1 MINKITAYIKQ
12 HHMIQKGEHVC
23 VGVSG
28 GADSVC
34 LFRVLEELRHTM
46 GFTMSVAH
54 IEHGIRGEES
64 LSDMEFVK
72 ELAEGAGISV
82 TTYAYLVKEIAAKRG
97 ISLEEAGRE
106 ARYQAFAEEAA
117 RYGANTKIALAH
129 HANDNAETM
138 LFHLCRGSG
147 MDGLRGI
154 RPVRGNIIRPLL
166 CVARSEIEEFLR
178 LAGQEYRTD
187 ATNAELVYSRN
198 RIRCR
203 IMPEMEKINGNA
215 VLHMNRLAEDAAEIS
230 DYFCK
235 EADAVLKKYMASEGE
250 GIRFG
255 LEGLMGRPSV
265 MQRRILMELAARA
278 CGSRK
283 DITREHIV
291 SLFKL
296 AEGGTGKKI
305 SLPYGIDA
313 EKSYGFLRLYPAR
326 KQDCAVETAEEIF
339 LEKQSGRL
347 CLQGGCIQ
355 YEIMGNSKNYEEIP
369 RNLYTKW
376 FDYDKIKNGLCLRT
390 RRPGDY
396 FELDCYGHRQKLKN
410 YFMNEKVP
418 QSKRAQIMLLADG
431 SHIVWMIGYR
441 ISEYYKVTER
451 TKRILKVQYMEEGI

>member
-1 MINKITAYIKQ
+1 
-12 HHMIQKGEHVC
+12 
-23 VGVSG
+23 
-28 GADSVC
+28 
-34 LFRVLEELRHTM
+34 
-46 GFTMSVAH
+46 
-54 IEHGIRGEES
+54 
-64 LSDMEFVK
+64 
-72 ELAEGAGISV
+72 
-82 TTYAYLVKEIAAKRG
+82 
-97 ISLEEAGRE
+97 
-106 ARYQAFAEEAA
+106 
-117 RYGANTKIALAH
+117 
-129 HANDNAETM
+129 
-138 LFHLCRGSG
+138 

-215 VLHMNRLAEDAAEIS
+215 VLHMNCLAEDAAEIS
-230 DYFCK
+230 DYFYK

-265 MQRRILMELAARA
+265 MQRRILMELAAKA

-305 SLPYGIDA
+305 SLPYGIAA
-313 EKSYGFLRLYPAR
+313 EKSYEFLCLYPAR
-326 KQDCAVETAEEIF
+326 KQDGAVETAEEIF

-355 YEIMGNSKNYEEIP
+355 YEIMGNTKNYEEIP
-369 RNLYTKW
+369 QNLYTKW
-376 FDYDKIKNGLCLRT
+376 FDYDKIKNGLCFRT

-410 YFMNEKVP
+410 YFMNERCRSQNGRRLCFWRMV
-418 QSKRAQIMLLADG
+418 L
-431 SHIVWMIGYR
+431 
-441 ISEYYKVTER
+441 
-451 TKRILKVQYMEEGI
+451 ILYG